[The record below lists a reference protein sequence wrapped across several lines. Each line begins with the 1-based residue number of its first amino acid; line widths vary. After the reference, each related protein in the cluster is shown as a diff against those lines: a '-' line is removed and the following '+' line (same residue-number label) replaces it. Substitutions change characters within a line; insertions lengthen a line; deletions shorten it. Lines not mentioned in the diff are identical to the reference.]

1 MYLCIQYSKR
11 VKRQFVMEI
20 KLPGTDEKEQQY
32 YDSLLAKIR
41 EIRASE
47 KPPRQKVVDILKCA
61 PDYDADEAGRMM
73 DVLNEKMTGL
83 GKNGDLR
90 FANCMIMWAEGW
102 AENNRAMTLEDIK
115 KLTRQWLTD
124 ADNNQHIYE
133 FPSFTGDYVEA
144 DAEDESHV
152 SDRSVR
158 LPEGLAGFKGHHM
171 VLRIEDMDRFIDT
184 FCDRNTYYRRA
195 YAMLAELDEKVMESL
210 EAGLFDDWILIPY
223 KDWGDAMFQFSH
235 FEVDLREPDS
245 QYRTLYVVY
254 RYDTTVS

>member
-1 MYLCIQYSKR
+1 
-11 VKRQFVMEI
+11 MEI
-20 KLPGTDEKEQQY
+20 KLPGTEEKERQY

-47 KPPRQKVVDILKCA
+47 KPPRQKVADILKCA
-61 PDYDADEAGRMM
+61 PDYDADEASCMM
-73 DVLNEKMTGL
+73 DVLNEKMTEL

-90 FANCMIMWAEGW
+90 FANCMIMWAEG
-102 AENNRAMTLEDIK
+102 RAGSNSPMTLVDIK
-115 KLTRQWLTD
+115 KLSNGWLMD

-133 FPSFTGDYVEA
+133 FPSFSGDYEES
-144 DAEDESHV
+144 DPDEDGH
-152 SDRSVR
+152 SDTYVR
-158 LPEGLAGFKGHHM
+158 LPEALADFKGRNM

-210 EAGLFDDWILIPY
+210 EAGLFDDWIFIAY

-245 QYRTLYVVY
+245 QFRTLYVVY